1 MPKDKP
7 ANLLDLDKEGL
18 TSQDLLD
25 LDNLMFLKT

>member
-7 ANLLDLDKEGL
+7 ANLLDLDKGDL

>member
-7 ANLLDLDKEGL
+7 ANLLDLDKEYL

>member
-7 ANLLDLDKEGL
+7 ANLLDLDKENL